1 MAQKTLQMGVVLF
14 GRVDNTFGQIG
25 QSLIQLGSQVD
36 QISQKLIDFGKESIQ
51 VYRDYEDSM
60 LDAEGAL
67 ATVYGRDSTA
77 LKRVMKELNALATE
91 TAATTIFHTNDVAN
105 AINEAAHAN
114 WNLETILSGIPA
126 AVKLAQAGGFDL
138 STAMDY
144 MITSVNAGNIELEN
158 MSHWIDIW
166 AYAANSSAG
175 TVSEFGE
182 AFERMGK
189 MMTFAG
195 SGEELLTMLAVLH
208 DSGTKG
214 AQAGTLLR
222 NTMIRLI
229 APTEKASDVMAALEI
244 SEADMSEAISECN
257 GDLDAAAKSLKEAG
271 FSAYD
276 SKGELKDF
284 IEIFGD
290 LKKALDGMSEEE
302 RNNVLAAI
310 FPTRSLPG
318 ALAILDEMTGKVQ
331 ELYDKL
337 MGGEAEGYGG
347 FLAELQTSGVTGDI
361 EILLSK
367 WENLEKRVG
376 EFLAPD
382 VRSVT
387 EALGGMLDKI
397 DAMDDAKFNAIA
409 GAMKGLA
416 LAGPGMML
424 TGLALKGIG
433 ALLTPTGLIATGAVA
448 LIELNSAMK
457 ELNEAKFNEKFGTG
471 DLDTESLNAYIT
483 QIGEDFDAAQAKI
496 TGFKTAV
503 DSAVTS
509 YTEASS
515 AFTSDILT
523 AVLTNQTFTEPE
535 KKQLQQMGVDI
546 FNYVRDGI
554 MAANDASAEYWSM
567 IYGGEEINADDPRFK
582 EIIAL
587 LNTSQEEMLE
597 DAARINENIND
608 LLMKGFKEGFDETD
622 YALMLEYFR
631 QYNEMVAD
639 AAAEAQR
646 EEDFVQQQMWLHK
659 AETASL
665 DEIEDMAISVTK
677 ERDQMLAELD
687 RQFYEEQFRL
697 QYRGADQATLDANK
711 AEYEG
716 YRIQAETAYD
726 DFLTKLW
733 GTQIKQADLSGS
745 YAQLMNYADLFLSG
759 ALSGENIND
768 LLRLEFG
775 KSKYAGDER
784 GSLAKAT
791 TREQLGQYL
800 GMMVESLGG
809 VEEVAKK
816 IDYYQ
821 SNGQTQ
827 MAENLRSIL
836 AAEQL
841 VNNFKRTVWDSEG
854 NFLTAFGAMDEFRTA
869 STADDIAANKA
880 MMDALV
886 GTFNNESARAAIDML
901 GESVQP
907 YFEALTSGA
916 YITDLENAWDALR
929 EPEREA
935 IRGIVNQLGQVYD
948 FERVNAGD
956 NAEYAKPGNAD
967 FDVYA
972 AWKLMNMSAFEANP
986 YRLRPQTDPEVAAQ
1000 LADELGPVDVE
1011 VGFPNAVS
1019 TAQSTHAQMASAFTP
1034 ITQDVV
1040 IRQIGSAN
1048 PNRPPL
1054 PAKAKGGRETVP
1066 SIFAEAG
1073 IPEWYIPEEHTD
1085 NTANLILGAAYGSGF
1100 DIFDLAEYAGANLFA
1115 EGGVSGGG
1123 DVSLPVLDWGSL
1135 STDSGA
1141 GSDSGGGSGSGGGS
1155 TIQIEYSPIVH
1166 ADNAEGVEKALKAD
1180 KARFEKWINE
1190 WWEKKLL
1197 YERIVMY
1204 DESMVK
1210 YV

>member
-1 MAQKTLQMGVVLF
+1 MAQKTLNMGVVLF

-25 QSLIQLGSQVD
+25 QSLVQLGAQVD

-77 LKRVMKELNALATE
+77 LKRAMKELDALATE

-175 TVSEFGE
+175 TVAEFGE

-189 MMTFAG
+189 MMTFAD

-214 AQAGTLLR
+214 AAAGTLLR

-229 APTEKASDVMAALEI
+229 APTQKASDVMMALGV
-244 SEADMSEAISECN
+244 SEGDMSEALNEAN
-257 GDLDAAAKSLKEAG
+257 GDLDAAAKSLKNAG

-276 SKGELKDF
+276 SKGELKGF
-284 IEIFGD
+284 IDIFGD

-302 RNNVLAAI
+302 RNNVLSAI

-318 ALAILDEMTGKVQ
+318 ALALLDEMTGKVQ
-331 ELYDKL
+331 ELYGAL
-337 MGGEAEGYGG
+337 NGGEAENYGG
-347 FLAELQTSGVTGDI
+347 YLAEKQTSGLTGDI

-382 VRSVT
+382 VSSAT
-387 EALGGMLDKI
+387 EALGGILDKI

-471 DLDTESLNAYIT
+471 NVDTESLNAYFT
-483 QIGEDFDAAQAKI
+483 SMMDEFQAGYEKANAFSAALDA
-496 TGFKTAV
+496 
-503 DSAVTS
+503 AVTS
-509 YTEASS
+509 YENASS
-515 AFTSDILT
+515 AFTSDIFT
-523 AVLTNQTFTEPE
+523 AVLTKKEFTPDE
-535 KKQLQQMGVDI
+535 KAALIQQGMDI
-546 FNYVRDGI
+546 YGYVTAGI
-554 MAANDASAEYWSM
+554 NASGDADAEFFTALL
-567 IYGGEEINADDPRFK
+567 GGEEATQDSEALK
-582 EIIAL
+582 EIVSNLQTQNDEMLAEAQSIQQNLQAAL
-587 LNTSQEEMLE
+587 LSGFENGFTDEDYAVILE
-597 DAARINENIND
+597 YFKQYNELIAKAEREAALHEAAVSREVALHKLQTASYDQVDEFTRQLKEAADAEWDVRDAEYEKKRANQVLIGTGEATLAEIDAAHAQEKQAFYADKYEGIYTARIMNLRQSELGDAFDQIMQYTD
-608 LLMKGFKEGFDETD
+608 LFMSGAMSSELAALLMKE
-622 YALMLEYFR
+622 
-631 QYNEMVAD
+631 QYG
-639 AAAEAQR
+639 
-646 EEDFVQQQMWLHK
+646 
-659 AETASL
+659 ASRF
-665 DEIEDMAISVTK
+665 A
-677 ERDQMLAELD
+677 
-687 RQFYEEQFRL
+687 
-697 QYRGADQATLDANK
+697 
-711 AEYEG
+711 
-716 YRIQAETAYD
+716 
-726 DFLTKLW
+726 
-733 GTQIKQADLSGS
+733 
-745 YAQLMNYADLFLSG
+745 
-759 ALSGENIND
+759 GENVPLWSESSD
-768 LLRLEFG
+768 REMLG
-775 KSKYAGDER
+775 KE
-784 GSLAKAT
+784 LVNLV
-791 TREQLGQYL
+791 Q
-800 GMMVESLGG
+800 VLGG
-809 VEEVAKK
+809 QEEILSQAA
-816 IDYYQ
+816 YFEQ
-821 SNGQTQ
+821 NGQSELADS
-827 MAENLRSIL
+827 MRSLL

-841 VNNFKRTVWDSEG
+841 LTNFSEVDSGIGYDFTNAEKLDSDMLKYG
-854 NFLTAFGAMDEFRTA
+854 
-869 STADDIAANKA
+869 SSANKA
-880 MMDALV
+880 MVDALA
-886 GTFNNESARAAIDML
+886 GTINNESAKAAIDAL
-901 GESVQP
+901 GESVKP

-948 FERVNAGD
+948 FARVNAGD

-986 YRLRPQTDPEVAAQ
+986 YRIRPQTDPEVATQ

-1019 TAQSTHAQMASAFTP
+1019 NAQATHAQMASQFTT
-1034 ITQDVV
+1034 IYQDVV
-1040 IRQIGSAN
+1040 IRQSGSVN

-1085 NTANLILGAAYGSGF
+1085 NTAKLILGAAYGSGF

-1123 DVSLPVLDWGSL
+1123 DVSLPVLDWGSF

-1141 GSDSGGGSGSGGGS
+1141 GSDSSGSSGSGGS

-1166 ADNAEGVEKALKAD
+1166 ADNAEGVQRALQED
-1180 KARFEKWINE
+1180 KKRLEKWFNE
-1190 WWEKKLL
+1190 WWEKKQL
-1197 YERIVMY
+1197 Y
-1204 DESMVK
+1204 ESMVR
-1210 YV
+1210 YD